1 MDNVNKTDGVRV
13 LHTSNPPC
21 KRWDG
26 RGRGRGRGWGWEM
39 EWFKKN
45 ILIRLEKYLFLVFYL
60 FKFVLNFK
68 L

>member
-1 MDNVNKTDGVRV
+1 MGGGDGEGKKGWSDHVKPF
-13 LHTSNPPC
+13 HEPIPPMHEEDGEMGR
-21 KRWDG
+21 RWS
-26 RGRGRGRGWGWEM
+26 
-39 EWFKKN
+39 KKN